1 MISVELTKRFK
12 KIVREARREKEVAA
26 TLKLVQEGFGN
37 PHAHTGISI
46 RKLHQHLYECRTGL
60 AWRLVFE
67 AGKGVLT
74 FDFEAWRLVN
84 FTLAGLL
91 FDFTRAALPQRPSRS

>member
-12 KIVREARREKEVAA
+12 KIVREARREQDVAA
-26 TLKLVQEGFGN
+26 TLKLVQQGFCN

-46 RKLHQHLYECRTGL
+46 RKLKPHLYECRTGL

-67 AGKGVLT
+67 ANKGVIT
-74 FDFEAWRLVN
+74 FDF
-84 FTLAGLL
+84 AGDHDEVQNYL
-91 FDFTRAALPQRPSRS
+91 RGKS

>member
-12 KIVREARREKEVAA
+12 KIVREARREQEVAA
-26 TLKLVQEGFGN
+26 TLRLAQQGFGN

-46 RKLHQHLYECRTGL
+46 RKLHRDLYECRTGL
-60 AWRLVFE
+60 AWRLVFS

-74 FDFEAWRLVN
+74 FDF
-84 FTLAGLL
+84 AGNHDEVQNYL
-91 FDFTRAALPQRPSRS
+91 RGK